1 MEVKPEFFFV
11 ENVASMSKEMFQ
23 VISRALGFEGVKR
36 NAAVVSAQNRRRYYW
51 LGKRNPDG
59 TYSRFDTPEPEDR
72 GILLKDILEDIP
84 FDAVDAKG
92 KPIWKPLDTKYIE
105 VVSKRIA

>member
-1 MEVKPEFFFV
+1 M
-11 ENVASMSKEMFQ
+11 ENVANMQKEAFAT
-23 VISRALGFEGVKR
+23 ISEALGFEGVKR

-72 GILLKDILEDIP
+72 GILLRDILEDIQ

-92 KPIWKPLDTKYIE
+92 KPIWKPLPDKFVEAVDARIE
-105 VVSKRIA
+105 KLIK